1 MENQLRP
8 LYCCKKGID
17 NIEVLVKSRWRNFSK
32 LNQEVSSVEPIYLP
46 IPIIFLP
53 YRVFIGKIIPTYLK
67 TKMFG
72 ILKTNQPCIIIGID
86 ICYHPSF
93 GTGICIGETHQP
105 CSRVEKSGKYAPG
118 TKEVFPRNTQAKKL
132 SKSHLKYV
140 LVLLL

>member
-1 MENQLRP
+1 M
-8 LYCCKKGID
+8 
-17 NIEVLVKSRWRNFSK
+17 
-32 LNQEVSSVEPIYLP
+32 LNRLYLP
-46 IPIIFLP
+46 IPMIFLP
-53 YRVFIGKIIPTYLK
+53 YRFFIGKIIPTYLK

-105 CSRVEKSGKYAPG
+105 CSRVEKSGKYAP
-118 TKEVFPRNTQAKKL
+118 RNTQAKKL

-140 LVLLL
+140 LVLLLWANFLCKWLHLKILHSDTCIIVL